1 MNSALAAVIGL
12 LLSIVLIIKKVSPV
26 FSLMLG
32 AVVGGLLAGWGLET
46 TVAQMIGGV
55 KDITPAIVRI
65 LAAGVLTGMLVKTG
79 AASTIAHSIIK
90 ALGEKY
96 IYLALAL
103 SAMIL
108 TGMGVFIDVAVI
120 TIAPIAIIMG
130 NKLQLSK
137 MKLLLAMIGGGKC
150 GNILSP
156 NPNTI
161 IAAENFDAPL
171 SSVMAAGIVPALIGL
186 VVTVFV
192 IIPLIPK
199 EKPTS
204 LEGDK
209 ARGDKAPHDTSAVG
223 APDVAKGEEKLP
235 ALWRSLL
242 GPIVTI
248 ILLALRPIAGIVI
261 DPMIALPIGGV
272 VGIIATAIWRDTAAC
287 LTYGLEKMSGIAILL
302 VGTGTLAGIIK
313 ASAIK
318 DVLVGMLAGWSNGG
332 TFMAPIAGALMSAA
346 TASTTAGATIASAS
360 FGEAILAAGV
370 TAVWGAAMT
379 NAGATTLDHLPH
391 GSFFHATG
399 GSMGFSVSERLK
411 LIPYE
416 TLVGFILTLGS
427 IAMYFIIG

>member
-1 MNSALAAVIGL
+1 MNSALAALIGL
-12 LLSIVLIIKKVSPV
+12 SISIILIIRKLSPV

-32 AVVGGLLAGWGLET
+32 AVVGGLLAGWGIET
-46 TVAQMIGGV
+46 TVTHMIGGV

-79 AASTIAHSIIK
+79 SATTIAKSIIK

-96 IYLALAL
+96 IYLALAI

-130 NKLQLSK
+130 SRLHLSRF
-137 MKLLLAMIGGGKC
+137 KLLLAMIGGGKC
-150 GNILSP
+150 GNIMSP

-192 IIPLIPK
+192 IVPLIPK
-199 EKPTS
+199 
-204 LEGDK
+204 GDLM
-209 ARGDKAPHDTSAVG
+209 GEE
-223 APDVAKGEEKLP
+223 AKGEEARGEENLP
-235 ALWRSLL
+235 SLWRSLL

-248 ILLALRPIAGIVI
+248 LLLALRPIAGIVI
-261 DPMIALPIGGV
+261 DPMIALPVGGV
-272 VGIIATAIWRDTAAC
+272 VGILATGKWRDSAVC
-287 LTYGLEKMSGIAILL
+287 LSYGLEKMSGIAILL

-332 TFMAPIAGALMSAA
+332 SFMAPIAGALMSAA

-370 TAVWGAAMT
+370 AAVWGAAMT

-399 GSMGFSVSERLK
+399 GSMGFSVSERLR

-416 TLVGFILTLGS
+416 TLVGLILTICS
-427 IAMYFIIG
+427 IGMYFIIG

>member
-12 LLSIVLIIKKVSPV
+12 CISIVLIIRKVSPV

-32 AVVGGLLAGWGLET
+32 ALVGGLLAGWGLET
-46 TVAQMIGGV
+46 TVAHMVGGV

-137 MKLLLAMIGGGKC
+137 FKLLFAMIGGGKC

-171 SSVMAAGIVPALIGL
+171 SSVMAAGIVPALVGL
-186 VVTVFV
+186 AVTVFV
-192 IIPLIPK
+192 ILPLMPK
-199 EKPTS
+199 DKPTQTIQNNS
-204 LEGDK
+204 PQDAQQEDN
-209 ARGDKAPHDTSAVG
+209 
-223 APDVAKGEEKLP
+223 LP
-235 ALWRSLL
+235 PLWRSLL

-261 DPMIALPIGGV
+261 DPMIALPVGGL
-272 VGIIATAIWRDTAAC
+272 VGILSTGKWRETATC
-287 LTYGLEKMSGIAILL
+287 LTFGLEKMSGIAILL

-318 DVLVGMLAGWSNGG
+318 DVLVGMLAGWSEGG

-346 TASTTAGATIASAS
+346 SASTTAGATIASAS
-360 FGEAILAAGV
+360 FAQAILAAGV

-399 GSMGFSVSERLK
+399 GSMGFSVSERLR

-416 TLVGFILTLGS
+416 TLVGLVLTIAS
-427 IAMYFIIG
+427 VAMYFIVG

>member
-12 LLSIVLIIKKVSPV
+12 LLSIVLIIRKVSPV

-32 AVVGGLLAGWGLET
+32 AIVGGLLAGWGLET
-46 TVAQMIGGV
+46 TVTHMIGGV

-137 MKLLLAMIGGGKC
+137 FKLLLAMIGGGKC

-171 SSVMAAGIVPALIGL
+171 SSVMAAGILPALVGL
-186 VVTVFV
+186 AVTVFV
-192 IIPLIPK
+192 IIPLMP
-199 EKPTS
+199 
-204 LEGDK
+204 
-209 ARGDKAPHDTSAVG
+209 
-223 APDVAKGEEKLP
+223 KGELMKGDEAIEPKGNKAKKDEQLP
-235 ALWRSLL
+235 SLWRSLL

-261 DPMIALPIGGV
+261 DPMIALPVGGV
-272 VGIIATAIWRDTAAC
+272 VGILATGKWRETANC
-287 LTYGLEKMSGIAILL
+287 LSYGLEKMSGIAILL

-360 FGEAILAAGV
+360 FAEAILAAGV

-399 GSMGFSVSERLK
+399 GSMGFSVSERLR

-416 TLVGFILTLGS
+416 TLVGLILTLGS
-427 IAMYFIIG
+427 IATYFIVG

>member
-12 LLSIVLIIKKVSPV
+12 LLSIVLIIRKVSPV

-32 AVVGGLLAGWGLET
+32 AIVGGLLAGWGLES
-46 TVAQMIGGV
+46 TVAHMISGV

-79 AASTIAHSIIK
+79 AATTIAKSIIK

-96 IYLALAL
+96 IYLALAI

-108 TGMGVFIDVAVI
+108 TAMGVFIDVAVI

-130 NKLQLSK
+130 SRLRLSK
-137 MKLLLAMIGGGKC
+137 FKLLLAMIGGGKC
-150 GNILSP
+150 GNIMSP

-186 VVTVFV
+186 IITVFV
-192 IIPLIPK
+192 IVPLIPK
-199 EKPTS
+199 GDLMGEKTS
-204 LEGDK
+204 DDQ
-209 ARGDKAPHDTSAVG
+209 AR
-223 APDVAKGEEKLP
+223 EEDNLP

-272 VGIIATAIWRDTAAC
+272 IGIITTGKWRETATC

-318 DVLVGMLAGWSNGG
+318 DVLVGILASWSNGG

-370 TAVWGAAMT
+370 TAIWGAAMT

-399 GSMGFSVSERLK
+399 GSMGFSVSERLR

-416 TLVGFILTLGS
+416 TLVGLILTLGS
-427 IAMYFIIG
+427 IGMYFLISQL

>member
-46 TVAQMIGGV
+46 TVSHMIGGV

-150 GNILSP
+150 GNIMSP

-186 VVTVFV
+186 AVTVFV
-192 IIPLIPK
+192 IIPLMPK

-209 ARGDKAPHDTSAVG
+209 ARGDKARGDE
-223 APDVAKGEEKLP
+223 AKGEEARGEEKLP

-248 ILLALRPIAGIVI
+248 VLLALRPIAGIVI

-272 VGIIATAIWRDTAAC
+272 VGIIATAKWRDTAAC

-360 FGEAILAAGV
+360 FGGAILAAGV

-399 GSMGFSVSERLK
+399 GSMGFSVSERLR

-416 TLVGFILTLGS
+416 TLVGLILTLGS
-427 IAMYFIIG
+427 IGMYFVLG

>member
-1 MNSALAAVIGL
+1 MNSALASLLGL
-12 LLSIVLIIKKVSPV
+12 CISIILIIKKVSPV

-32 AVVGGLLAGWGLET
+32 AIVGGLLAGWGLET
-46 TVAQMIGGV
+46 TVSEMITGV

-79 AASTIAHSIIK
+79 SASTIAHSIIK

-96 IYLALAL
+96 IYLSLAL
-103 SAMIL
+103 SAMVL
-108 TGMGVFIDVAVI
+108 TAMGVFIDVAVI

-130 NKLQLSK
+130 SRLRLPKF
-137 MKLLLAMIGGGKC
+137 KLLLAMIGGGKC
-150 GNILSP
+150 GNIISP

-171 SSVMAAGIVPALIGL
+171 SSVMAAGIAPAIIGL
-186 VVTVFV
+186 LMIVFIV
-192 IIPLIPK
+192 IPLIPK
-199 EKPTS
+199 GD
-204 LEGDK
+204 LMEGNDD
-209 ARGDKAPHDTSAVG
+209 R
-223 APDVAKGEEKLP
+223 EEQSNEALP
-235 ALWRSLL
+235 SLWRSLL

-248 ILLALRPIAGIVI
+248 ILLALRPIIGIVV
-261 DPMIALPIGGV
+261 DPMIALPVGGI
-272 VGIIATAIWRDTAAC
+272 VGILVTGKWRDTPTC
-287 LTYGLEKMSGIAILL
+287 LKYGLEKMSGIAILL

-318 DVLVGMLAGWSNGG
+318 DVLVGVLAGWSNGG

-360 FGEAILAAGV
+360 FAEAIMTAGV
-370 TAVWGAAMT
+370 AAVWGAAMT

-399 GSMGFSVSERLK
+399 GSMEFSVSERLR

-416 TLVGFILTLGS
+416 TLIGLILTLGS
-427 IAMYFIIG
+427 IAMYFMVG

>member
-1 MNSALAAVIGL
+1 MNSALAAIIGL
-12 LLSIVLIIKKVSPV
+12 ILSIILIIKRLSPV
-26 FSLMLG
+26 FSLMIG
-32 AVVGGLLAGWGLET
+32 AIVGGLLAGWGLET
-46 TVAQMIGGV
+46 TVAEMIAGV

-79 AASTIAHSIIK
+79 AASTIAKSIIK

-108 TGMGVFIDVAVI
+108 TAMGVFIDVAVI

-130 NKLQLSK
+130 CKLRLSK
-137 MKLLLAMIGGGKC
+137 FKLLLAMIGGGKC

-171 SSVMAAGIVPALIGL
+171 SSVMAAGIVPAMIGL
-186 VVTVFV
+186 AMTVFV
-192 IIPLIPK
+192 IVPLIPK
-199 EKPTS
+199 GDMM
-204 LEGDK
+204 EGDVTEHN
-209 ARGDKAPHDTSAVG
+209 DDI
-223 APDVAKGEEKLP
+223 LP
-235 ALWRSLL
+235 SLWRSLL

-261 DPMIALPIGGV
+261 DPMIALPIGGI
-272 VGIIATAIWRDTAAC
+272 VGILATGKWRDTTAC
-287 LTYGLEKMSGIAILL
+287 LSYGLEKMSGIAILL

-318 DVLVGMLAGWSNGG
+318 DVLVSMLAGWSNGG
-332 TFMAPIAGALMSAA
+332 TFMAPIAGSLMSAA

-370 TAVWGAAMT
+370 AAVWGAAMT

-399 GSMGFSVSERLK
+399 GSMGFSVNERLR

-416 TLVGFILTLGS
+416 TLVGLILTLGS
-427 IAMYFIIG
+427 IGMYFILG

>member
-137 MKLLLAMIGGGKC
+137 MKLLLAMIGGGK
-150 GNILSP
+150 
-156 NPNTI
+156 
-161 IAAENFDAPL
+161 
-171 SSVMAAGIVPALIGL
+171 
-186 VVTVFV
+186 
-192 IIPLIPK
+192 
-199 EKPTS
+199 
-204 LEGDK
+204 
-209 ARGDKAPHDTSAVG
+209 
-223 APDVAKGEEKLP
+223 
-235 ALWRSLL
+235 
-242 GPIVTI
+242 
-248 ILLALRPIAGIVI
+248 
-261 DPMIALPIGGV
+261 
-272 VGIIATAIWRDTAAC
+272 
-287 LTYGLEKMSGIAILL
+287 
-302 VGTGTLAGIIK
+302 
-313 ASAIK
+313 
-318 DVLVGMLAGWSNGG
+318 
-332 TFMAPIAGALMSAA
+332 
-346 TASTTAGATIASAS
+346 
-360 FGEAILAAGV
+360 
-370 TAVWGAAMT
+370 
-379 NAGATTLDHLPH
+379 
-391 GSFFHATG
+391 
-399 GSMGFSVSERLK
+399 
-411 LIPYE
+411 
-416 TLVGFILTLGS
+416 
-427 IAMYFIIG
+427 

>member
-12 LLSIVLIIKKVSPV
+12 LLSIVLIIRKVSPV

-32 AVVGGLLAGWGLET
+32 AIVGGLLAGWGLES
-46 TVAQMIGGV
+46 TVAHMISGV

-79 AASTIAHSIIK
+79 AATTIAKSIIK

-96 IYLALAL
+96 IYLALAI

-108 TGMGVFIDVAVI
+108 TAMGVFIDVAVI

-130 NKLQLSK
+130 SRLRLSK
-137 MKLLLAMIGGGKC
+137 FKLLLAMIGGGKC
-150 GNILSP
+150 GNIMSP

-186 VVTVFV
+186 IITVFV
-192 IIPLIPK
+192 IVPLIPK
-199 EKPTS
+199 GDLMGEKTS
-204 LEGDK
+204 DDQ
-209 ARGDKAPHDTSAVG
+209 AR
-223 APDVAKGEEKLP
+223 EEDNLP

-272 VGIIATAIWRDTAAC
+272 IGIITTGKWRETATC

-318 DVLVGMLAGWSNGG
+318 DVLVGILASWSNGG

-370 TAVWGAAMT
+370 TAIWGAAMT

-391 GSFFHATG
+391 GSFVHATG
-399 GSMGFSVSERLK
+399 GSMGFSVSERLR

-416 TLVGFILTLGS
+416 TLVGLILTLGS
-427 IAMYFIIG
+427 IGMYFLISQL

>member
-32 AVVGGLLAGWGLET
+32 AIAGGLLAGWGLES
-46 TVAQMIGGV
+46 TVAHMISGV

-79 AASTIAHSIIK
+79 AATTIAKSIIK

-96 IYLALAL
+96 IYLALAI

-130 NKLQLSK
+130 CRLRLSK
-137 MKLLLAMIGGGKC
+137 FKLLLAMIGGGKC

-186 VVTVFV
+186 IITVFV
-192 IIPLIPK
+192 IVPMIPK
-199 EKPTS
+199 
-204 LEGDK
+204 GDLM
-209 ARGDKAPHDTSAVG
+209 GEE
-223 APDVAKGEEKLP
+223 AKGEEAKGEEAKGEEALP

-242 GPIVTI
+242 GPVVTI

-261 DPMIALPIGGV
+261 DPMIALPVGGV
-272 VGIIATAIWRDTAAC
+272 VGILATGKWRDTAAC

-416 TLVGFILTLGS
+416 TLVGLILTLGS
-427 IAMYFIIG
+427 IGMYFIVG

>member
-12 LLSIVLIIKKVSPV
+12 LLSIVLIIRKVSPV

-32 AVVGGLLAGWGLET
+32 AIVGGLLAGWGLET
-46 TVAQMIGGV
+46 TVAHMIGGV
-55 KDITPAIVRI
+55 KDIAPAIVRI
-65 LAAGVLTGMLVKTG
+65 LAAGVLTGMLVRTG
-79 AASTIAHSIIK
+79 AATTIAKSIIK

-96 IYLALAL
+96 IYLALAI

-130 NKLQLSK
+130 CRLRLSK
-137 MKLLLAMIGGGKC
+137 FKLLLAMIGGGKC

-171 SSVMAAGIVPALIGL
+171 SSVMAAGIVPAIIGL
-186 VVTVFV
+186 IITVFV
-192 IIPLIPK
+192 IVPLIPK
-199 EKPTS
+199 
-204 LEGDK
+204 GDLMV
-209 ARGDKAPHDTSAVG
+209 GDEATERDNQEA
-223 APDVAKGEEKLP
+223 LP

-261 DPMIALPIGGV
+261 DPMIALPVGGI
-272 VGIIATAIWRDTAAC
+272 VGIVATGKWRETAVC

-370 TAVWGAAMT
+370 AAVWGAAMT

-399 GSMGFSVSERLK
+399 GSMGFSVNERLR

-416 TLVGFILTLGS
+416 TLVGLILTLGS
-427 IAMYFIIG
+427 IGMYFIVG

>member
-12 LLSIVLIIKKVSPV
+12 LLSIVLIIRKVSPV

-32 AVVGGLLAGWGLET
+32 AIVGGLLAGWGLES
-46 TVAQMIGGV
+46 TVAHMISGV

-79 AASTIAHSIIK
+79 AATTIAKSIIK

-96 IYLALAL
+96 IYLALAI

-108 TGMGVFIDVAVI
+108 TAMGVFIDVAVI

-130 NKLQLSK
+130 SRLRLSK
-137 MKLLLAMIGGGKC
+137 FKLLLAMIGGGKC
-150 GNILSP
+150 GNIMSP

-186 VVTVFV
+186 IITVFV
-192 IIPLIPK
+192 IVPLIPK
-199 EKPTS
+199 GDLMGEKAS
-204 LEGDK
+204 EDQ
-209 ARGDKAPHDTSAVG
+209 AR
-223 APDVAKGEEKLP
+223 EEDNLP

-272 VGIIATAIWRDTAAC
+272 IGIITTGKWRETATC

-318 DVLVGMLAGWSNGG
+318 DVLVGILASWSNGG

-370 TAVWGAAMT
+370 TAIWGAAMT

-399 GSMGFSVSERLK
+399 GSMGFSVSERLR

-416 TLVGFILTLGS
+416 TLVGLILTLGS
-427 IAMYFIIG
+427 IGMYFLISQL

>member
-1 MNSALAAVIGL
+1 MNSALAAWIGL
-12 LLSIVLIIKKVSPV
+12 SISIVLIIRKLSPV
-26 FSLMLG
+26 YSLILG
-32 AVVGGLLAGWGLET
+32 AVVGGLLSGWGLES
-46 TVAQMIGGV
+46 TVGYMIGGV

-79 AASTIAHSIIK
+79 AATTIAKGVIK

-96 IYLALAL
+96 IYLALAI

-108 TGMGVFIDVAVI
+108 TAMGVFIDVAVI

-130 NKLQLSK
+130 SRLNLSK
-137 MKLLLAMIGGGKC
+137 LKLLLAMIGGGKC
-150 GNILSP
+150 GNIMSP

-161 IAAENFDAPL
+161 IASENFDAPL
-171 SSVMAAGIVPALIGL
+171 SSVMATGVMPALIGL
-186 VVTVFV
+186 IITVFV
-192 IIPLIPK
+192 VIPLIPK
-199 EKPTS
+199 GDLVGE
-204 LEGDK
+204 EMNGDK
-209 ARGDKAPHDTSAVG
+209 VKDDEH
-223 APDVAKGEEKLP
+223 LP
-235 ALWRSLL
+235 SLWRSLV

-248 ILLALRPIAGIVI
+248 LLLALRPMAGVVI

-272 VGIIATAIWRDTAAC
+272 IGVIATGKWRDTASC
-287 LTYGLEKMSGIAILL
+287 LSYGLEKMSGIAILL
-302 VGTGTLAGIIK
+302 VGTGTLAGVIK

-370 TAVWGAAMT
+370 SAVWGAAMT
-379 NAGATTLDHLPH
+379 NAGATILDHLPH

-399 GSMGFSVSERLK
+399 GSVGFSVSERLR

-416 TLVGFILTLGS
+416 TLVGLMLTLGS
-427 IAMYFIIG
+427 IGMYFLMG

>member
-1 MNSALAAVIGL
+1 
-12 LLSIVLIIKKVSPV
+12 
-26 FSLMLG
+26 
-32 AVVGGLLAGWGLET
+32 
-46 TVAQMIGGV
+46 
-55 KDITPAIVRI
+55 
-65 LAAGVLTGMLVKTG
+65 
-79 AASTIAHSIIK
+79 
-90 ALGEKY
+90 
-96 IYLALAL
+96 
-103 SAMIL
+103 
-108 TGMGVFIDVAVI
+108 
-120 TIAPIAIIMG
+120 MG

-150 GNILSP
+150 GNIMSP

-161 IAAENFDAPL
+161 IAAENFNAPL

-192 IIPLIPK
+192 IIPLMPK

-204 LEGDK
+204 MEGEEAK
-209 ARGDKAPHDTSAVG
+209 GKEARGDEARGK
-223 APDVAKGEEKLP
+223 EKLP

-272 VGIIATAIWRDTAAC
+272 VGIIATAKWRDTAAC

-399 GSMGFSVSERLK
+399 GSMGFSVSERLR

-416 TLVGFILTLGS
+416 TLVGLILTLGS
-427 IAMYFIIG
+427 IGMYFVLG

>member
-192 IIPLIPK
+192 IIPLMPK

-204 LEGDK
+204 LEGEE

-223 APDVAKGEEKLP
+223 DPDVAKGEEKLP

-272 VGIIATAIWRDTAAC
+272 VGIIATAKWRDTAAC

-399 GSMGFSVSERLK
+399 GSMGFSVSERLR

-416 TLVGFILTLGS
+416 TLVGLILTLGS